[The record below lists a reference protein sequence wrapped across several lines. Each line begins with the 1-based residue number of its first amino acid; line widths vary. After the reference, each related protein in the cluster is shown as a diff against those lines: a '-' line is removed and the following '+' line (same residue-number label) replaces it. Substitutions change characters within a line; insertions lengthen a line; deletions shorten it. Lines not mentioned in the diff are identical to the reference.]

1 MSFDRRKDAYYTKAE
16 NRVATNNELGLGKPA
31 ELPTRPLVTL
41 GRLPGPLIP
50 RTTTPTSSGTYRV
63 PHESSPEEKEYPDDP
78 AATLEPSASKGKE
91 KEVEILSAGL
101 HHVVTTQGTNPLT
114 TEGTT
119 GLMESIEQHIAQGGE
134 VDYDAPPAAAV
145 HMADVQPSANTTRI
159 GNDTEEKE
167 SRSLKGAAPKVF
179 DGTRKESERFWDEFA
194 DYRRINRKAEV
205 MKEPYSRILMA
216 LSYMKGEKI
225 WDWRRAA
232 AKQLDDDV
240 DDGIP
245 ENDERHWENFKKTF
259 QDCFTDTTKKQDA
272 YLKLKNL
279 RMQGDDLDT
288 YISQHRL
295 LVQKAGWN
303 IAGDGARDI
312 FGEGLK
318 LGLKLAI
325 LRNREEL
332 PETLEDWKKAAINE
346 QKKWAWVKHAK
357 EGETTRREKWKN
369 ALDKKGTTT
378 KTRDPNAMDVNA
390 TKVDN
395 VNSYAKLPRLT
406 DEERERLK
414 AEGRCFRCREKGHV
428 SQECPNFPP
437 TKQNKD
443 YQTRPQTRATEIID
457 DQDDASDTGSE
468 NTVVSTKPAKRARVN
483 NAKMMPN
490 DIVKALESL
499 TEEERGDVLDKILL
513 QGEDF

>member
-1 MSFDRRKDAYYTKAE
+1 M
-16 NRVATNNELGLGKPA
+16 
-31 ELPTRPLVTL
+31 
-41 GRLPGPLIP
+41 
-50 RTTTPTSSGTYRV
+50 
-63 PHESSPEEKEYPDDP
+63 EE
-78 AATLEPSASKGKE
+78 
-91 KEVEILSAGL
+91 
-101 HHVVTTQGTNPLT
+101 
-114 TEGTT
+114 
-119 GLMESIEQHIAQGGE
+119 IEQHIAQGGE
-134 VDYDAPPAAAV
+134 INYDAPPAAAV
-145 HMADVQPSANTTRI
+145 NMADVQSSVNTTRI
-159 GNDTEEKE
+159 NNDPEEKE
-167 SRSLKGAAPKVF
+167 SRSMKGSAPKVF

-205 MKEPYSRILMA
+205 MKEPYSRVLMA
-216 LSYMKGEKI
+216 LSYMKGDKI

-325 LRNREEL
+325 LQNREEL

-357 EGETTRREKWKN
+357 EGETTRREKWKG
-369 ALDKKGTTT
+369 ALKKKGTTT
-378 KTRDPNAMDVNA
+378 KARDPNAMDVDAAKVNNA
-390 TKVDN
+390 
-395 VNSYAKLPRLT
+395 NSYTRLPRLT
-406 DEERERLK
+406 DEERERLR
-414 AEGRCFRCREKGHV
+414 AEGRCFRCREQGHV
-428 SQECPNFPP
+428 SQGCPNFPP
-437 TKQNKD
+437 TKTNKN
-443 YQTRPQTRATEIID
+443 YQVRPQTRVTEIVD
-457 DQDDASDTGSE
+457 DRDDASDAGSE
-468 NTVVSTKPAKRARVN
+468 TTVVSAKPAKHTRVN
-483 NAKMMPN
+483 NAKMMPS

-499 TEEERGDVLDKILL
+499 TEEERGNVLDRILL